1 MTIHEISRDEY
12 MAGLQS
18 EVQKNGLLDAV
29 KKRLDE
35 INHVALTLNYAN
47 WGLVQ
52 EMSVEII
59 DLLKAQEPRVISY
72 DEIENYEVLWLE
84 VLDVNT
90 EDGLAPWVKTKS
102 GHWFSPLLCSDAQP
116 EMILATSDE
125 YGKICRCWTS
135 RPTDKQRKEVKWN
148 G

>member
-1 MTIHEISRDEY
+1 MDVTKIV
-12 MAGLQS
+12 A
-18 EVQKNGLLDAV
+18 N
-29 KKRLDE
+29 LDE
-35 INHVALTLNYAN
+35 MQDFINT
-47 WGLVQ
+47 
-52 EMSVEII
+52 EIHPLISPDHYNTYCQMI
-59 DLLKAQEPRVISY
+59 DLIDVMRSHVDEIQKAQEPRVISY